1 MLPAQNLGYT
11 KVVCVGGVLWSLQ
24 KHEFDVDQPGESSR
38 DLRAGLKR
46 VRADEWF
53 SQDLPV
59 FSLQSPGRQRCG
71 MCLDSGHFHLM
82 GSQRRA
88 GGLGRNTGRAPISRA

>member
-1 MLPAQNLGYT
+1 MLLAQNLGYT

-24 KHEFDVDQPGESSR
+24 KHEFDVDQPGEPSR
-38 DLRAGLKR
+38 DLRAGVKR

-59 FSLQSPGRQRCG
+59 FSLKGPGRHRCG

-82 GSQRRA
+82 GTQRRA